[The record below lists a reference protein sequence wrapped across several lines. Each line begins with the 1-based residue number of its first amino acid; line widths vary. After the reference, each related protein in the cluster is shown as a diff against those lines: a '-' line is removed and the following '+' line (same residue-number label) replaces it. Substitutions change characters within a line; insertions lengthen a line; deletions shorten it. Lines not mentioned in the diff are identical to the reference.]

1 MNQQN
6 NTSNNDADFASIEE
20 IIAAIGRGELVVM
33 VDDEDRENEGDLI
46 MAAQFAT
53 AEKNRFHGSPHV
65 WSCCCPSHWRT
76 LRRIASTPDG

>member
-33 VDDEDRENEGDLI
+33 VDDEDREPPNGVHDFSRL
-46 MAAQFAT
+46 A
-53 AEKNRFHGSPHV
+53 
-65 WSCCCPSHWRT
+65 
-76 LRRIASTPDG
+76 